1 MFKSLKGLF
10 SPSNKDLRKR
20 IYFTLA
26 VLAVFSLGS
35 NIVVPAA
42 KEMTA
47 SLGFLDLLNLMS
59 GGTLNTFSIF
69 ALGVMPYITASILT
83 QLLQMDIIPYFKELK
98 DQGATGRQK
107 INRINRYLGILFA
120 FIQGYIYSVAF
131 IGGSTIVVLKTTII
145 LTAGTALL
153 LWLADQI
160 STKGLGNG
168 VSLFIMAGIVNALP
182 DTFITAFKD
191 LVMAGTYKTIF
202 GITLSATMVKAL
214 GITLFALFIIAY
226 LAILIGVVYM
236 QISERRIPIQHS
248 TRTDSSY
255 LKEQSFIPLKINS
268 ASVMPVI
275 FASAITSIPSLIAQ
289 FVNNDAFENFVNNYI
304 VYTSPTGYVLY
315 VVLIFAFG
323 YVYTLM
329 ELNPKEMSENLDK
342 NRSYIPGITPGEKT
356 ASYLKGTITRLTV
369 VGSIFLIVLASI
381 PLIFTNIEGL
391 SAAVTLGGTGLLIV
405 VGVALETYKQLES
418 SIVSRSYQGSRK
430 RRHRR

>member
-10 SPSNKDLRKR
+10 NSNNKDLRKR

-26 VLAVFSLGS
+26 ILAVFALGT
-35 NIVVPAA
+35 NIVVPGA
-42 KEMTA
+42 KQITQN
-47 SLGFLDLLNLMS
+47 LGFLDLLNLMS
-59 GGTLNTFSIF
+59 GGGLKTFSIF

-98 DQGATGRQK
+98 EQGATGRQK

-120 FIQGYIYSVAF
+120 FIQGYIYSLAF
-131 IGGSTIVVLKTTII
+131 MGGTTAEILKTTVI

-160 STKGLGNG
+160 TNKGLGNG
-168 VSLFIMAGIVNALP
+168 VSLFIMAGIVNTLP
-182 DTFITAFKD
+182 STFITAFRD
-191 LVMAGTYKTIF
+191 FVLADTI
-202 GITLSATMVKAL
+202 SKVL
-214 GITLFALFIIAY
+214 GIALFIGFVIAY
-226 LAILIGVVYM
+226 LVILIGVVYM
-236 QISERRIPIQHS
+236 QISERRIPIQHT

-255 LKEQSFIPLKINS
+255 SKEQSYIPLKLNS

-275 FASAITSIPSLIAQ
+275 FASAITSIPSLIGQIINNKAFSD
-289 FVNNDAFENFVNNYI
+289 FVDNYI
-304 VYTSPTGYVLY
+304 VYTSFTGYILY
-315 VVLIFAFG
+315 IFLIFVFG
-323 YVYTLM
+323 YIYTLM

-356 ASYLKGTITRLTV
+356 AAYLKGTISRLTV
-369 VGSIFLIVLASI
+369 VGSIFLIVIASI
-381 PLIFTNIEGL
+381 PILFSKISEAAIVSGL
-391 SAAVTLGGTGLLIV
+391 TISSSLTLGGTGLLIV

>member
-20 IYFTLA
+20 IYFTLL

-35 NIVVPAA
+35 NIIVPGA
-42 KEMTA
+42 KTITQN
-47 SLGFLDLLNLMS
+47 LGFLDLLNLMS
-59 GGTLNTFSIF
+59 GGSLKTFSIF

-83 QLLQMDIIPYFKELK
+83 QLLQMDILPYFKELK
-98 DQGATGRQK
+98 EQGATGRQK
-107 INRINRYLGILFA
+107 INKINRYLGILFA

-131 IGGSTIVVLKTTII
+131 MGGTTIEILKTTII

-160 STKGLGNG
+160 SSKGIGNG
-168 VSLFIMAGIVNALP
+168 VSLFIMAGIVNTLP
-182 DTFITAFKD
+182 STFITAFND
-191 LVMAGTYKTIF
+191 LVVADTFTQ
-202 GITLSATMVKAL
+202 VL
-214 GITLFALFIIAY
+214 GITLFVLFIIAY
-226 LAILIGVVYM
+226 LLILIGVVYM

-255 LKEQSFIPLKINS
+255 QQEQSYIPLKLNS

-275 FASAITSIPSLIAQ
+275 FASAITSVPSLIAQ
-289 FVNNDAFENFVNNYI
+289 LIKNEAFTHFVDNYI
-304 VYTSPTGYVLY
+304 VYTSLTGYILY
-315 VVLIFAFG
+315 VLLIFAFG

-342 NRSYIPGITPGEKT
+342 SRAYIPGITPGEKT
-356 ASYLKGTITRLTV
+356 ASYLKGTISRLTV
-369 VGSIFLIVLASI
+369 VGSIFLIVIASI
-381 PLIFTNIEGL
+381 PILFSKISSL
-391 SAAVTLGGTGLLIV
+391 SSAVTLGGTGLLIV